1 MGGEDPEEARQNEP
15 HSIRAI
21 YGIDPVNNAFGGSVD
36 TAAAE
41 AQIAAL
47 FASSPPFQTSDLPS
61 DERDVILEEIRNRL
75 EEQSD
80 AAYYANSVRTSNAG
94 SSRGTPTQLR
104 ENGTSNGKVV
114 FRARPVP
121 ATNVPGSVQPRM
133 TKAAAL
139 RMGISPAAIAGNKPR
154 ASSGESLAGKR
165 TFIDTPG
172 HKRSTVISVA
182 SVAPPTIAPR
192 ATKASSLR
200 EGKPVQVQRRQ
211 SLDITR
217 AETFKGVPG
226 HKRTDVMRVEVD
238 SVREPTVKPRTNR
251 SASLRQTKDAA
262 PPSSFQCMYHYHQCY
277 FSTQLIP
284 L

>member
-1 MGGEDPEEARQNEP
+1 MGSEDPEEARENEP
-15 HSIRAI
+15 NSIRAI

-47 FASSPPFQTSDLPS
+47 FASSPPFPTSDLPS
-61 DERDVILEEIRNRL
+61 DGAHERDAILEEIRNRL
-75 EEQSD
+75 ERESD

-94 SSRGTPTQLR
+94 SSKHSSGGTPVQ
-104 ENGTSNGKVV
+104 NGTSNGKIL

-121 ATNVPGSVQPRM
+121 ATNAVGSVQPRM
-133 TKAAAL
+133 TKASAL
-139 RMGISPAAIAGNKPR
+139 RMGISPAAIAGSKPR
-154 ASSGESLAGKR
+154 ASSGSESLAGKR

-238 SVREPTVKPRTNR
+238 SVREPLVKPRTNR
-251 SASLRQTKDAA
+251 SASLRQTKDVA
-262 PPSSFQCMYHYHQCY
+262 PPSSFQCAYRFIMLLS
-277 FSTQLIP
+277 F
-284 L
+284 